1 MTMSILLTSRTST
14 QESHRERE
22 GGHVEE
28 NDREPA
34 TVSESVPVRPE
45 TSETSAQSA
54 VVPVVTG
61 TEEFVHKEPD
71 NGLCKHIEVL

>member
-14 QESHRERE
+14 QESRE

-54 VVPVVTG
+54 VVTG

-71 NGLCKHIEVL
+71 NGLCKHIELL

>member
-14 QESHRERE
+14 QESHRERG

-54 VVPVVTG
+54 VVTG

-71 NGLCKHIEVL
+71 NGLCKHIELL